1 MRYRGTQVSRP
12 RGSIILDLLPPR
24 VSNPQLFALVA
35 DILAPRAEVGDNAKL
50 RLIENKVSCDAGVV
64 ALANSGDHECS
75 DATFDG
81 ATSKSMRQSFSRLFR
96 RVLQA

>member
-1 MRYRGTQVSRP
+1 
-12 RGSIILDLLPPR
+12 LDPLPPR
-24 VSNPQLFALVA
+24 VSNPELFALVA
-35 DILAPRAEVGDNAKL
+35 DILAPRAEVDDNAKL
-50 RLIENKVSCDAGVV
+50 WLWLIEKKASCDAGVV